1 MKILLLLHILLV
13 GLTVKPHNP
22 VNDAIIQDSSDAEIK
37 SVDYNYD
44 LKIYPNPVENGKINF
59 EIINDKITEIR
70 LINIAGKEV
79 LVRKINMETSKARL
93 ELHDVP
99 NGIYLVRVRTLKNK
113 TFVKKLIVSSR

>member
-1 MKILLLLHILLV
+1 MKILLLLHILLL
-13 GLTVKPHNP
+13 GLTGKPYNP
-22 VNDAIIQDSSDAEIK
+22 VNDAIMQDTSIAEIQ
-37 SVDYNYD
+37 SVDYD

-59 EIINDKITEIR
+59 EIIDDEITEIR

-79 LVRKINMETSKARL
+79 LVRKINFGTSKARL

-113 TFVKKLIVSSR
+113 IFVKKLVVSSQ